1 MIPPPQL
8 NERDYSTCESC
19 CAQDAASKKRKREG
33 TIENSGHQ
41 SASATGVEKGNQI
54 REMDA
59 ESRLS
64 KGNGVMAMANV
75 SIELP

>member
-33 TIENSGHQ
+33 TIKNSGHQ
-41 SASATGVEKGNQI
+41 PAFATGVEKGNQI
-54 REMDA
+54 RERDA

-64 KGNGVMAMANV
+64 KGNGVMTMINV
-75 SIELP
+75 SIKLP